1 MLFDAP
7 SLFLPLPSI
16 FLSLWKVREERRQ
29 ARNLG
34 ATNSRLAGRPADRP
48 TDPFDH
54 ETCLLVIIARRFA
67 SPRGRVPR
75 LVANTGCIIAD
86 ASMRL
91 ARRYRIN
98 RNSREPCLFRLY
110 ALYTYIHADTNVFC
124 RGSNFHVMRLV
135 TRPTMH
141 REILFLSSEVLLRRT
156 EFRIQTHVTHNVFI
170 RLHLSPISKLPY
182 RTILCEIYIYSIFAN
197 RANDQLLD
205 SRRQRSEI
213 ESESKNILLYI
224 YIYIL

>member
-1 MLFDAP
+1 MHTATCNAVRCSFSLSP
-7 SLFLPLPSI
+7 SSVH
-16 FLSLWKVREERRQ
+16 LSFSLESTRGEKAGTKPWGHEFE
-29 ARNLG
+29 
-34 ATNSRLAGRPADRP
+34 TGRPAGRP

-182 RTILCEIYIYSIFAN
+182 RTILCEIYIYSIV
-197 RANDQLLD
+197 
-205 SRRQRSEI
+205 
-213 ESESKNILLYI
+213 
-224 YIYIL
+224 

>member
-1 MLFDAP
+1 
-7 SLFLPLPSI
+7 
-16 FLSLWKVREERRQ
+16 
-29 ARNLG
+29 
-34 ATNSRLAGRPADRP
+34 
-48 TDPFDH
+48 
-54 ETCLLVIIARRFA
+54 
-67 SPRGRVPR
+67 
-75 LVANTGCIIAD
+75 
-86 ASMRL
+86 
-91 ARRYRIN
+91 
-98 RNSREPCLFRLY
+98 
-110 ALYTYIHADTNVFC
+110 
-124 RGSNFHVMRLV
+124 MRLV

-213 ESESKNILLYI
+213 ESESKNI
-224 YIYIL
+224 

>member
-1 MLFDAP
+1 MHTATCNAVRCSF
-7 SLFLPLPSI
+7 SLSPFSVH
-16 FLSLWKVREERRQ
+16 LSFSLESTRGEKAGTKPWGHEFE
-29 ARNLG
+29 
-34 ATNSRLAGRPADRP
+34 TGRPAGRP

-213 ESESKNILLYI
+213 ESESKNI
-224 YIYIL
+224 